1 MAATVRKS
9 FASAALGCRDFG
21 APHIASLAGGPGGKR
36 HAPAGLRPLWRC
48 DAAGWATPISS
59 LCRGLA
65 SLARPSR
72 HALTAHG
79 VRKGPRPSSGRISGS
94 DSTQAHDVGRARSK
108 MGSPLLPIAIVHVP
122 AALPQSMSSRE
133 SPTMA
138 ASFGDAPTRSRM
150 CSRGAGC
157 GLHGSNERL
166 SATSKSCSM
175 RTRTARIAASQFRVT
190 TPVLTPCARRAL
202 SVSAAPGRI
211 STLASA
217 SRSSSSTTA
226 MRRARDGS
234 SSCDAMNSR
243 MPASHA
249 RVTQPANLKRRG
261 GRSPEQQQGQ
271 APSAHPPPGDIRCAS
286 G

>member
-9 FASAALGCRDFG
+9 FASACGKERPARESKWWALGAQQGRWGVRYDGSLARIGAEKGGAGARARRAGGRRNGFCLEGTTAGGAHFVRPWWSRAPPAGMRVLTALGCRDFG

-122 AALPQSMSSRE
+122 AA
-133 SPTMA
+133 
-138 ASFGDAPTRSRM
+138 
-150 CSRGAGC
+150 
-157 GLHGSNERL
+157 
-166 SATSKSCSM
+166 
-175 RTRTARIAASQFRVT
+175 
-190 TPVLTPCARRAL
+190 ARRERQPQKGGTGWATLRLGFCTCPAPRAL
-202 SVSAAPGRI
+202 RGTASDLTVAAVHVVEGIAHHGR
-211 STLASA
+211 LL
-217 SRSSSSTTA
+217 RG
-226 MRRARDGS
+226 RAYPLQ
-234 SSCDAMNSR
+234 N
-243 MPASHA
+243 
-249 RVTQPANLKRRG
+249 VQ
-261 GRSPEQQQGQ
+261 
-271 APSAHPPPGDIRCAS
+271 
-286 G
+286 